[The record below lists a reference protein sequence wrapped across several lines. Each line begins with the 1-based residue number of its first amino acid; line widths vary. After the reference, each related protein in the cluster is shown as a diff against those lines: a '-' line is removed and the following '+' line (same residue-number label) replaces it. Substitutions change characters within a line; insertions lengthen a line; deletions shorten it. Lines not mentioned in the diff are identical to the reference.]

1 MTRADFEQI
10 PKLKIEIKK
19 LAEEVVKAEKSTVAD
34 SVIGSRL
41 TVPYDAHII
50 FIEGVDSFVCIKLK
64 QRLQRKLDEL
74 QDLLFKMEEKIDQ
87 IPDATI
93 RTIVRLYYR
102 NGLTMDEIGR
112 EIHYSRQWVSKLL
125 DNFFESMKE

>member
-19 LAEEVVKAEKSTVAD
+19 LAEEVVKAEKKSTVAD

-64 QRLQRKLDEL
+64 QRLQRKLDGIAGL
-74 QDLLFKMEEKIDQ
+74 AFQD
-87 IPDATI
+87 
-93 RTIVRLYYR
+93 
-102 NGLTMDEIGR
+102 GR
-112 EIHYSRQWVSKLL
+112 KNRSNTRCN
-125 DNFFESMKE
+125 DTNNR

>member
-1 MTRADFEQI
+1 MTRFDFEQI

-19 LAEEVVKAEKSTVAD
+19 LAEEVVKAEKSIVAD

-64 QRLQRKLDEL
+64 RRLQRKLDEL
-74 QDLLFKMEEKIDQ
+74 RDLLFGMEEKIDQ

-102 NGLTMDEIGR
+102 NGLSQQEIGR
-112 EIHYSRQWVSKLL
+112 ELHYSQQRVSQIL
-125 DNFFESMKE
+125 DEFWKEAEC